1 MNNMRNGYLWLVFSF
16 AFMSCTAQKTQFVES
31 NFKFAESQTNGML
44 KIANDVTRFPR
55 TTSNDGRL
63 KLTNMYDW
71 TSGFFSGNLWYL
83 YEFNNNEA
91 FKQDAIKWTESLEPL
106 KNFKDHHDLGFMMY
120 CSYGNAYR
128 LTHNPSYK
136 AILIQSAESLSSRF
150 SPITGCIKS
159 WNYRKSWNGKAE
171 WFYPVIIDNMMNLE
185 LLFFA
190 SKESGNPKYR
200 DIAIKHAETTLKN
213 HFRKDFS
220 TYHVVNYDT
229 ITGAVRNQAT
239 MQGYTDA
246 STWARG
252 QAWAIY
258 GFTMVYRET
267 KNPKFLAAAMAAADF
282 YLNNKNLPKDLI
294 PYWDF
299 DVKDLNFR
307 PDWKY
312 NGQNPLTLRDASAAA
327 ITSSA
332 LFELSQYTVNKREN
346 YKKAA
351 KTMLYNLAQNYRG
364 ELGNNNNFILKHSV
378 GSFPHGEEID
388 VPLIYA
394 DYYFLEALMRYKNL
408 SGN

>member
-1 MNNMRNGYLWLVFSF
+1 
-16 AFMSCTAQKTQFVES
+16 
-31 NFKFAESQTNGML
+31 
-44 KIANDVTRFPR
+44 
-55 TTSNDGRL
+55 
-63 KLTNMYDW
+63 
-71 TSGFFSGNLWYL
+71 
-83 YEFNNNEA
+83 
-91 FKQDAIKWTESLEPL
+91 
-106 KNFKDHHDLGFMMY
+106 
-120 CSYGNAYR
+120 
-128 LTHNPSYK
+128 
-136 AILIQSAESLSSRF
+136 
-150 SPITGCIKS
+150 
-159 WNYRKSWNGKAE
+159 
-171 WFYPVIIDNMMNLE
+171 
-185 LLFFA
+185 
-190 SKESGNPKYR
+190 
-200 DIAIKHAETTLKN
+200 
-213 HFRKDFS
+213 
-220 TYHVVNYDT
+220 
-229 ITGAVRNQAT
+229 

-299 DVKDLNFR
+299 DVKNANFT

-312 NGQNPLTLRDASAAA
+312 KGQNPLTLRDASAAA

-332 LFELSQYTVNKREN
+332 LFELSQYSVNKREN